1 MTPAIHAFDVEIPRA
16 FHSNY
21 TLTETMSYP
30 PGPSQSQYQSLLQ
43 GSLPPYQSTH
53 SSAPPP
59 LPPLPPAGQQAQWSS
74 VAGPLIQAPPQI
86 QQQQGTGNK
95 GPDYARG
102 LRSVAS
108 VPHMQLGAPP
118 SPIPS
123 PAQSPRPASISLQ
136 SHLFIP
142 PVLQSKN
149 RQELAALIQDE
160 ETLTALFQTTHPAST
175 QQMEK
180 ISALST
186 QVKETTVRILDKEM
200 TIADARARTE
210 SELKDAQDMDA
221 KWRQVEKRMYDA
233 LAPYSSARLRAKL
246 GSATEEAE
254 HVSEALAGSFL
265 DIGGTARGHASAGVD
280 VGQFVRE
287 YRRVRRIYHLRK
299 ERLDRWNEERVGGA
313 GRGRRLD

>member
-1 MTPAIHAFDVEIPRA
+1 
-16 FHSNY
+16 
-21 TLTETMSYP
+21 MSYP
-30 PGPSQSQYQSLLQ
+30 PGPQQSQYQSLLQ

-59 LPPLPPAGQQAQWSS
+59 LPPLPPAAQQAQWSS
-74 VAGPLIQAPPQI
+74 VAGPSIQHAQPAAPPQI
-86 QQQQGTGNK
+86 IQQQQATGIK

-108 VPHMQLGAPP
+108 VPHMQPGAPP

-123 PAQSPRPASISLQ
+123 PAQSPRPASISSQ

-175 QQMEK
+175 QQVEK
-180 ISALST
+180 ISALAT
-186 QVKETTVRILDKEM
+186 QVKESTSRILDKEK

-265 DIGGTARGHASAGVD
+265 DIGGASRGYASAGVD

-299 ERLDRWNEERVGGA
+299 ERLDRWKEERVGGA
-313 GRGRRLD
+313 GRVR

>member
-1 MTPAIHAFDVEIPRA
+1 
-16 FHSNY
+16 
-21 TLTETMSYP
+21 MSYP
-30 PGPSQSQYQSLLQ
+30 PVPPQSQYQSLLQ

-59 LPPLPPAGQQAQWSS
+59 LPPLPPAAQQAQWST
-74 VAGPLIQAPPQI
+74 VAGPSMPHA
-86 QQQQGTGNK
+86 QQQQVTGNK
-95 GPDYARG
+95 GPDYPGG
-102 LRSVAS
+102 LRSVAG
-108 VPHMQLGAPP
+108 VPRLDHGAPP

-123 PAQSPRPASISLQ
+123 PAQSPRPGSIGSH
-136 SHLFIP
+136 SHLFMP

-160 ETLTALFQTTHPAST
+160 ETLTALFQTTHPAIA
-175 QQMEK
+175 QHLEK

-186 QVKETTVRILDKEM
+186 QVKETTSRILDKEK

-221 KWRQVEKRMYDA
+221 KWREVEKRMYDA
-233 LAPYSSARLRAKL
+233 LAPYSSARLRVKL

-265 DIGGTARGHASAGVD
+265 DIGGASRMHASAGVD

-313 GRGRRLD
+313 GRVRRLD

>member
-1 MTPAIHAFDVEIPRA
+1 
-16 FHSNY
+16 
-21 TLTETMSYP
+21 MSYP
-30 PGPSQSQYQSLLQ
+30 PGPRQPQYQSLVQ

-59 LPPLPPAGQQAQWSS
+59 LPPLPAAGQQAQWSS
-74 VAGPLIQAPPQI
+74 VGPSLQHAQAAAPPQI
-86 QQQQGTGNK
+86 QQQQATGNNE
-95 GPDYARG
+95 PDYARG
-102 LRSVAS
+102 LRSVPS

-123 PAQSPRPASISLQ
+123 PAQSPRPASISAQ

-160 ETLTALFQTTHPAST
+160 ETLTALFETTHPAST

-186 QVKETTVRILDKEM
+186 QVKEITARILDKEK

-221 KWRQVEKRMYDA
+221 KWRQVEKRMYEA

-299 ERLDRWNEERVGGA
+299 ERLERWNEERVGGT
-313 GRGRRLD
+313 GRIRR